1 MDKVRIIVVDDSAF
15 MRKAISDMIESES
28 NFEVV
33 AKFRDGRELVEK
45 VDQFKPDLITLDVH
59 MKDLD
64 GLATLKELKK
74 QGKSYPI
81 IMLSSA
87 TTEGSELTLECLDN
101 GAITFIT
108 KPSGSISLD
117 IDKVKEKLIK
127 EIKGITSSIRA
138 NKSRVCSRQTNPS
151 AELKKNINMKDACIS
166 TKSPE
171 KRDIISRDKPVINN
185 KPIPKNKRIDA
196 VVIGASTGGPK
207 ALQEVL
213 TKLPGNLN
221 VPVFVVQHM
230 PEGFTKVFA
239 ERLNK
244 SCNMR
249 VVEASDGMSINR
261 NTIYI
266 AKGGSHMTIGSSSK
280 ISLNQ
285 EPAIWG
291 VRPAVDKLF
300 ESAVNIYGG
309 NLVSVV
315 LTGMGRDGAE
325 GTKKIKECGGITISE
340 DKSTCII
347 YGMPKA
353 AYETG
358 KVDLVLPLD
367 QVCNKITEIVKGI

>member
-15 MRKAISDMIESES
+15 MRKAISDMIESEAK
-28 NFEVV
+28 FEVV

-45 VDQFKPDLITLDVH
+45 VDRFKPDLITLDVH
-59 MKDLD
+59 MRDLD
-64 GLATLKELKK
+64 GLSTLKELKK

-117 IDKVKEKLIK
+117 IDKVKERLIK
-127 EIKGITSSIRA
+127 EIKGITSNIVSNNTISSLKNKTSDSQIRS
-138 NKSRVCSRQTNPS
+138 NTNFKDVYIKSGIS
-151 AELKKNINMKDACIS
+151 EKKETFI
-166 TKSPE
+166 E
-171 KRDIISRDKPVINN
+171 DKPIINN

-213 TKLPGNLN
+213 TKLPGNLD

-244 SCNMR
+244 SCDMT
-249 VVEASDGMSINR
+249 VVEASHGMSISR

-266 AKGGSHMTIGSSSK
+266 AKGGSHMTISSANR
-280 ISLNQ
+280 IELNK

-300 ESAVNIYGG
+300 DSAVNVYGG
-309 NLVSVV
+309 NLLSVI

-325 GTKKIKECGGITISE
+325 GTKNVKERGGITISE
-340 DKSTCII
+340 DRSTCTI

-367 QVCNKITEIVKGI
+367 QVCNKITQIVKSI